1 MRKILTLIL
10 FAISTLSLADSDDLS
25 TKASQASKF
34 QGPFLQMGIGYES
47 IRPTHDSS
55 TLSINGRSTPVTT
68 SSNNVNNMSGMIS
81 AGWYQDI
88 AEGYLLGVGLDYSP
102 FASSTGKM
110 SVTTVNSLPGQN
122 NLTNDYKYQQKYSY
136 NIFLSPAMTIGESG
150 LAYTKVGFTY
160 ARVEN
165 YNTLKYDFTGYSL
178 GLGYKQIF
186 YDSLFGF
193 AEANYADY
201 GNETESA
208 TNPIAVGRTLNS
220 SGTNGLKKANIMIGV
235 GYKF

>member
-10 FAISTLSLADSDDLS
+10 FAISTSSLADSDDLS

-34 QGPFLQMGIGYES
+34 QGPFLQMGMGYES
-47 IRPTHDSS
+47 IRPTHYSS

-110 SVTTVNSLPGQN
+110 SVTTVNSLPG
-122 NLTNDYKYQQKYSY
+122 QQKYSY